1 MKLEAGG
8 PGSLKS
14 GKLCPGGS
22 IRWAPA
28 NILRWGRDAG
38 AEREL
43 KDAKREAKKTQRRAK
58 RKPKEVKG
66 ANGWPEDQKTCLNPS
81 KKPV

>member
-1 MKLEAGG
+1 
-8 PGSLKS
+8 
-14 GKLCPGGS
+14 LCPGGS

-38 AEREL
+38 TEREL

-58 RKPKEVKG
+58 RKPKEVKREPTG
-66 ANGWPEDQKTCLNPS
+66 GQRIKKTCLNPS
-81 KKPV
+81 KKPE

>member
-1 MKLEAGG
+1 MG
-8 PGSLKS
+8 
-14 GKLCPGGS
+14 
-22 IRWAPA
+22 PA

-38 AEREL
+38 TEREL

-66 ANGWPEDQKTCLNPS
+66 ANGWPEDQKNLLKSIQKACI
-81 KKPV
+81 KKLRKLDLQRIRNCTEHP